1 MPRDIISIN
10 TTHYVSN
17 NMYKVK
23 LPKAVQFKKSDKLS
37 LYSFSMYN
45 SFYNISAS
53 QYGNSNITFTWFDNT
68 VYNWTIPDGYYSL
81 SDLNLWLQQQFILN
95 KLYCVNS
102 NNSQN
107 IYFVVFQTNSV
118 LYKAQIDVYYMP
130 STTNAAL
137 YGYTVPSGASWTFP
151 ASNTMVTLTINQNLQ
166 SFFGITNQLT
176 FGNITPVQNMH
187 YLSNTCPIVSPVFS
201 IFLGC
206 NLIVSDFNQI
216 GNLFSQFPISAAY
229 GNLIK
234 IESSIDALISIKEG
248 IYSEIVITLWDQNNK
263 PLIFQD
269 PELTVFLIITTDE

>member
-17 NMYKVK
+17 NMYRLK
-23 LPKAVQFKKSDKLS
+23 LPKAVEFKKGDKLS

-53 QYGNSNITFTWFDNT
+53 QYGNSNITFTWFDST

-107 IYFVVFQTNSV
+107 IYFTVFQTNSV
-118 LYKAQIDVYYMP
+118 LYKAQIDVYFMP
-130 STTNAAL
+130 SATNAGL
-137 YGYTVPSGASWTFP
+137 YGYQIPSGATWTFP
-151 ASNTMVTLTINQNLQ
+151 ATNTMVKLTINQNLR
-166 SFFGITNQLT
+166 SYFGTTETTFGI
-176 FGNITPVQNMH
+176 ISPAQNMN
-187 YLSNTCPIVSPVFS
+187 YLSNICPTVSPVFS
-201 IFLGC
+201 IYLGC
-206 NLIVSDFNQI
+206 NLIVSEFNQI

-234 IESSIDALISIKEG
+234 IESTIDSQISIKEG
-248 IYSEIVITLWDQNNK
+248 IYSEIVITLWDQENR
-263 PLIFQD
+263 PLIFID
-269 PELTVFLIITTDE
+269 NDLTLFLIITGID